1 VPGYP
6 WQVGRGRG
14 RPATRRHA
22 RWFFGPA
29 AFPSPSGPGPLRRR
43 RRTNGHTWE
52 VFEIR
57 AQLVF
62 GEHSLRRERRRKIV
76 RRVAVGAWVV
86 STIALTTIPEPSP
99 RLDVMSRLQNRAER
113 IAAGDESSLTATRSV
128 ASATRF
134 RREVFDARPKP
145 PRPEPEHATDVPA
158 PSSPTTEATASSPT
172 TEATAASYSGSVTD
186 IVHAAAAEFGVD
198 GAYLLSIASCES
210 GLDPGA
216 VNSAGYHGLFQFD
229 QQTWSAYGYGS
240 IYDPVAQARTAAR
253 LVAAGQASRWPNC
266 A

>member
-1 VPGYP
+1 M
-6 WQVGRGRG
+6 
-14 RPATRRHA
+14 
-22 RWFFGPA
+22 
-29 AFPSPSGPGPLRRR
+29 
-43 RRTNGHTWE
+43 
-52 VFEIR
+52 FEIR

-76 RRVAVGAWVV
+76 RRIAVGAWIA
-86 STIALTTIPEPSP
+86 STVALATILEPSS
-99 RLDVMSRLQNRAER
+99 RLDVMSRLENRAER
-113 IAAGDESSLTATRSV
+113 LVAGDASSLTATRSV

-145 PRPEPEHATDVPA
+145 PRPEPEPESDEAA
-158 PSSPTTEATASSPT
+158 PSSPTSEVPSSSPAPEATAPV
-172 TEATAASYSGSVTD
+172 ESGSVTD
-186 IVHAAAAEFGVD
+186 IVQAAAAEFGVD